1 MIETHIFLS
10 TNKKELLEDS
20 SNKSKILTIISNSFT
35 KYENALKV
43 ISSLD
48 ISKLISQPPVIDLFN
63 KKKGSISKGSEFR
76 LKKYK
81 FENDI
86 EHLFFHVYTGEIV
99 DPYDP
104 TMDYVSYD
112 MDYDYIEYLENKVNF
127 S

>member
-1 MIETHIFLS
+1 MS
-10 TNKKELLEDS
+10 TNKKDLIDDS
-20 SNKSKILTIISNSFT
+20 SSNSKILTIISNSFT
-35 KYENALKV
+35 KFKNALKV

-48 ISKLISQPPVIDLFN
+48 ISKLSSQSPVIDLFS
-63 KKKGSISKGSEFR
+63 KKKGSIPKSEFR

>member
-10 TNKKELLEDS
+10 TNKKDLIDDS
-20 SNKSKILTIISNSFT
+20 SSNSKILTIISNSFT
-35 KYENALKV
+35 KFKNALKV

-48 ISKLISQPPVIDLFN
+48 ISKLSSQSPVIDLFS
-63 KKKGSISKGSEFR
+63 KKKGSIPKSEFR